1 MITTYGVIYT
11 KPEWTMASAINHIA
25 KYAETTELV
34 CKENDKCFYF
44 TVNNNPEKYETV
56 FLPLSTSV
64 GVIVRDLELPREEE
78 EKKEE
83 DQKEEQKDVSE

>member
-34 CKENDKCFYF
+34 CKENDKCYYF
-44 TVNNNPEKYETV
+44 TINNNPNKYETV
-56 FLPLSTSV
+56 FLPLSSTV
-64 GVIVRDLELPREEE
+64 GAIVRDLELPREEE
-78 EKKEE
+78 QEEEEKKEE
-83 DQKEEQKDVSE
+83 RKDVSE